1 MKRKLLYS
9 KKADELYG
17 AYIAVTKDGVEY
29 RFTCNHTAAGDW
41 KESYGWDDTI
51 EVIEIEEKSFVVTLT
66 KKRADDLN
74 NTSKH
79 FPYEIPKIQV
89 DDQTIARIREWAE
102 QNLPLLKR
110 NEDKGEARSSKIS

>member
-29 RFTCNHTAAGDW
+29 RFTCNHTADGDW
-41 KESYGWDDTI
+41 KEFYGWDDTV
-51 EVIEIEEKSFVVTLT
+51 EVVELEEKSFVVTLT

-89 DDQTIARIREWAE
+89 DDQTIARIREWAK
-102 QNLPLLKR
+102 QYLPLLEWDK
-110 NEDKGEARSSKIS
+110 DKGEARSSKIS

>member
-89 DDQTIARIREWAE
+89 DDQTIARIREWAK
-102 QNLPLLKR
+102 QYLPLLEWDK
-110 NEDKGEARSSKIS
+110 DKGEARSSKIS

>member
-9 KKADELYG
+9 KKADEHYG

-29 RFTCNHTAAGDW
+29 RFTCNHTADGDW
-41 KESYGWDDTI
+41 KEFYGWDDTV
-51 EVIEIEEKSFVVTLT
+51 EVVELEEKSFVVTLT
-66 KKRADDLN
+66 KKCADYLN

-79 FPYEIPKIQV
+79 FPNEIPKIQV

-102 QNLPLLKR
+102 QNLPLLKW
-110 NEDKGEARSSKIS
+110 NEDKREARSSKIP

>member
-29 RFTCNHTAAGDW
+29 RFTCNHTAEGDW
-41 KESYGWDDTI
+41 KEFYGWDDTI
-51 EVIEIEEKSFVVTLT
+51 EVIEIEEKSFVITCS
-66 KKRADDLN
+66 KRRADYLN
-74 NTSKH
+74 QNIPTLL
-79 FPYEIPKIQV
+79 FPPPKIQV
-89 DDQTIARIREWAE
+89 DDQTITHILKWAK

-110 NEDKGEARSSKIS
+110 NEDKGEARPSKIS